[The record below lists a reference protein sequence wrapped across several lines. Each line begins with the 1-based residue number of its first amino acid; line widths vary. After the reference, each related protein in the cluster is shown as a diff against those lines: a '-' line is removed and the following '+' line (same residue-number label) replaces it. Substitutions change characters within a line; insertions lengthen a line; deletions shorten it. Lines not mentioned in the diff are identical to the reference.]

1 MGGCQRASN
10 TILRF
15 IQRPQH
21 TSYSPFRLSPLI
33 TNTSKQQSSIL
44 NSTTQSTTSLS
55 RRVISSTIRSQTNHT
70 ITKSALACE
79 ISSLRY
85 TLLVNGEDE
94 DAIVLGW
101 DAGIVEDEDG
111 T

>member
-1 MGGCQRASN
+1 MSGCQRASN

-21 TSYSPFRLSPLI
+21 TSYSPFRLSPSI
-33 TNTSKQQSSIL
+33 TNASKQQSIL

-94 DAIVLGW
+94 DAIALGW

>member
-1 MGGCQRASN
+1 MSGCQRASN

-21 TSYSPFRLSPLI
+21 TSYSPFRLSPSI
-33 TNTSKQQSSIL
+33 TNSSKQQSIL

-94 DAIVLGW
+94 DAIALGW

>member
-1 MGGCQRASN
+1 MSGCQRASN

-21 TSYSPFRLSPLI
+21 TSYSPFRLSPSI
-33 TNTSKQQSSIL
+33 TNSSKQQSIL
-44 NSTTQSTTSLS
+44 NSTTQSTSSLS

-85 TLLVNGEDE
+85 TLLINGEDE
-94 DAIVLGW
+94 DAIALGW

>member
-1 MGGCQRASN
+1 MSGCQRASN

-21 TSYSPFRLSPLI
+21 TSYSPFRLSPSI
-33 TNTSKQQSSIL
+33 TNTSKQQSIL
-44 NSTTQSTTSLS
+44 NSTTTQSTSLS

-85 TLLVNGEDE
+85 TLLLNGEDE
-94 DAIVLGW
+94 DAIALGW

>member
-1 MGGCQRASN
+1 MSGCQRASN

-21 TSYSPFRLSPLI
+21 TSYSPFRLSPSI
-33 TNTSKQQSSIL
+33 TNTSKQQSIL
-44 NSTTQSTTSLS
+44 NSTTTQSTSLS
-55 RRVISSTIRSQTNHT
+55 RRVISSNIRSQTNHT

-85 TLLVNGEDE
+85 TLLLNGEDE
-94 DAIVLGW
+94 DAIALGW

>member
-1 MGGCQRASN
+1 MSGCQRASN

-21 TSYSPFRLSPLI
+21 TSYSPFRLSPSI
-33 TNTSKQQSSIL
+33 TNSSKQQSIL
-44 NSTTQSTTSLS
+44 NSTTQSTSSLS

-85 TLLVNGEDE
+85 ALLVNGEDE
-94 DAIVLGW
+94 DAIALGW

>member
-1 MGGCQRASN
+1 MSGCQRASN

-21 TSYSPFRLSPLI
+21 TSYSPFRLSPSI
-33 TNTSKQQSSIL
+33 TNTSKQQSIL
-44 NSTTQSTTSLS
+44 NSAQSTSLS

-94 DAIVLGW
+94 DAIALGW

>member
-1 MGGCQRASN
+1 MSGCQRVSN

-21 TSYSPFRLSPLI
+21 TSYSPFRLSPSI
-33 TNTSKQQSSIL
+33 TNSSKQPIL
-44 NSTTQSTTSLS
+44 NSAQSTSLS
-55 RRVISSTIRSQTNHT
+55 RRVISSNIRSQTNHT

-85 TLLVNGEDE
+85 TLLLNSEDE
-94 DAIVLGW
+94 DAIELGW

>member
-1 MGGCQRASN
+1 MSGCQRASN

-21 TSYSPFRLSPLI
+21 TSYSPFRLSPSI
-33 TNTSKQQSSIL
+33 TNSSKQQSIL
-44 NSTTQSTTSLS
+44 NSSTQSTSSLS

-85 TLLVNGEDE
+85 TLLINGEDE
-94 DAIVLGW
+94 DAIALGW

>member
-1 MGGCQRASN
+1 MQFAV
-10 TILRF
+10 
-15 IQRPQH
+15 P
-21 TSYSPFRLSPLI
+21 
-33 TNTSKQQSSIL
+33 SSC
-44 NSTTQSTTSLS
+44 
-55 RRVISSTIRSQTNHT
+55 RCVVVSQTNHT

-85 TLLVNGEDE
+85 ALLVNGEEE
-94 DAIVLGW
+94 DAIALGW

>member
-1 MGGCQRASN
+1 
-10 TILRF
+10 
-15 IQRPQH
+15 
-21 TSYSPFRLSPLI
+21 
-33 TNTSKQQSSIL
+33 
-44 NSTTQSTTSLS
+44 
-55 RRVISSTIRSQTNHT
+55 
-70 ITKSALACE
+70 LACE

-94 DAIVLGW
+94 DAIALGW

>member
-1 MGGCQRASN
+1 MSGCQRASN

-21 TSYSPFRLSPLI
+21 TSYSPFRLSPSI
-33 TNTSKQQSSIL
+33 TNTSKQQSIL
-44 NSTTQSTTSLS
+44 NSTTTQSTSLS

-94 DAIVLGW
+94 DAIALGW